1 MENKKA
7 FTLIELIV
15 VVTIIWILATVWF
28 LSFQWN
34 TADARN
40 TTRMEDLANINK
52 SFVMFLS
59 KSWYLPKPD
68 WNKEITYSWGIIFSQ
83 WYFGNNVKRI
93 LWNFSKIPRD
103 PLTESNYTYS
113 LLNDKQQFELST
125 VLEWDNK
132 ELSLNNSYA
141 AGNRIG
147 HTYTYGS
154 FNWKIIWLKTS
165 TWNIILAIP
174 SLILSDISNTD
185 IINNINNHKLTYNGL
200 TLLPRTYLNSSF
212 INENNNINLVNTWS
226 IVVYNWKFSE
236 LMNSKIKQIN
246 FLSNLQK
253 AYSWTY
259 LSNNKNIKYIL
270 DTNISNTLIAWDTA
284 KRILSKAIFKNA
296 RLRD

>member
-15 VVTIIWILATVWF
+15 VVTIIWILATIWF

-34 TADARN
+34 TAKTRNSARVEN
-40 TTRMEDLANINK
+40 LTNINK

-68 WNKEITYSWGIIFSQ
+68 WYKEITYSGWVIFYQ
-83 WYFGNNVKRI
+83 WYFWDNTKRI
-93 LWNFSKIPRD
+93 LWNFSKMPKD

-113 LLNDKQQFELST
+113 LLNDNQQFELST
-125 VLEWDNK
+125 VFEWDKQQLWFN
-132 ELSLNNSYA
+132 ELYA
-141 AGNRIG
+141 NWDRIG

-165 TWNIILAIP
+165 TWNLILAIP

-185 IINNINNHKLTYNGL
+185 IITNLNNHKLTYNGL
-200 TLLPRTYLNSSF
+200 TLLPQTYINSSF
-212 INENNNINLVNTWS
+212 INRNDNINLVNTWS
-226 IVVYNWKFSE
+226 IVVYNWNFSE

-253 AYSWTY
+253 AYTWTY
-259 LSNNKNIKYIL
+259 LADNKNIKYIL
-270 DTNISNTLIAWDTA
+270 DVNISNVLISWDTA
-284 KRILSKAIFKNA
+284 KRILSKSIFKNA